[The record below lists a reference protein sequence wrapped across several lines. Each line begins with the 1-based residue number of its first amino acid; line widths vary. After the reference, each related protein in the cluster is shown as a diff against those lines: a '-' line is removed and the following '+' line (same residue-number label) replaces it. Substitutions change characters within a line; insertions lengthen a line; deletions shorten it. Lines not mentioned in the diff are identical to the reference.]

1 MSPEVSIVMSVYNG
15 DYYLGAAIESILGQ
29 SFANFE
35 FIIVDDGSTDSTW
48 DILSKYARCDERI
61 LLSRNP
67 ENVGLTRSLNKGLR
81 KARGRFIAR
90 QDGDDISFPE
100 RLASQMA
107 YLQRHDAVGLLG
119 TAYYKVDSQG
129 RRSPRIYRHPQTD
142 TEIRWKMLFH
152 NAFCHTSVIFRREVF
167 EAGNDFYDEDLP
179 YSQDYDL
186 WARVLRRTRAANL
199 PEPLVAFRMHESSI
213 RHAHG
218 EEQSRIATAISA
230 RQIGGLIPQRP
241 LSGYEVDTLRLWYQ
255 KFPLLLSEQD
265 TALCL
270 LLLQIF
276 REFARQQDLDPRALR
291 RLRQHWIG
299 RMFGA
304 LPIWRRHLW
313 RSGLFQVMVSEDAR
327 CVLTQTPKGTIR
339 WIVRWFRRRKAHL
352 ASPSI

>member
-1 MSPEVSIVMSVYNG
+1 MSPEVSVVMSVYNG
-15 DYYLGAAIESILGQ
+15 ALYLREAVESILSQ
-29 SFANFE
+29 TFSDFE

-48 DILSKYARCDERI
+48 DILSKFARCDERI
-61 LLSRNP
+61 LLFRNP
-67 ENVGLTRSLNKGLR
+67 ENVGLTKSLNKGLR

-100 RLASQMA
+100 RLATQMA
-107 YLQRHDAVGLLG
+107 YLQRRDDVGLLG
-119 TAYYKVDSQG
+119 TAYYKADSQS
-129 RRSPRIYRHPQTD
+129 RRSARIYRHPQTD

-152 NAFCHTSVIFRREVF
+152 NTFCHTSVIFQRKLFEVD
-167 EAGNDFYDEDLP
+167 NDFYNEDLP

-186 WARVLRRTRAANL
+186 WVRLLRQTCAANL
-199 PEPLVAFRMHESSI
+199 PTPLVAFRMHESSI
-213 RHAHG
+213 RHTHC
-218 EEQSRIATAISA
+218 EEQRRIATAISA

-276 REFARQQDLDPRALR
+276 REFARQQNLDPKALR

-299 RMFGA
+299 RMLGA
-304 LPIWRRHLW
+304 LPISRRHLR
-313 RSGLFQVMVSEDAR
+313 RSGLLRVMLSEDAR
-327 CVLTQTPKGTIR
+327 SVFTETPKETIR
-339 WIVRWFRRRKAHL
+339 WIVRWFRRRKAYFG
-352 ASPSI
+352 SPLS

>member
-1 MSPEVSIVMSVYNG
+1 MLPEVSVVMSVYNG
-15 DYYLGAAIESILGQ
+15 TLYLREAVESILNQTFGD
-29 SFANFE
+29 FE
-35 FIIVDDGSTDSTW
+35 FIVVDDGSTDSTW
-48 DILSKYARCDERI
+48 DILNRYARCDERI
-61 LLSRNP
+61 LLFRNP
-67 ENVGLTRSLNKGLR
+67 ENVGLTKSLNMGLR

-107 YLQRHDAVGLLG
+107 YLQRHDDVGLLG
-119 TAYYKVDSQG
+119 TAYYKADSQG
-129 RRSPRIYRHPQTD
+129 RRSARVYRHPQTD

-152 NAFCHTSVIFRREVF
+152 NAFCHTSVILRRELFV
-167 EAGNDFYDEDLP
+167 AGNDLYNEDLP

-186 WARVLRRTRAANL
+186 WVRVLRRTCAANL
-199 PEPLVAFRMHESSI
+199 PKPLVAFRMHESSI

-218 EEQSRIATAISA
+218 EEQGRIATAISA

-255 KFPLLLSEQD
+255 KFPLLLGEQD

-276 REFARQQDLDPRALR
+276 REFARQQELDPKALR
-291 RLRQHWIG
+291 RLRQRWIG
-299 RMFGA
+299 CMFGA

-313 RSGLFQVMVSEDAR
+313 RSGLFKVILREDAR
-327 CVLTQTPKGTIR
+327 SVLTQTPKGTIR
-339 WIVRWFRRRKAHL
+339 WIVRWLRRRKAHL